1 MTETPNITQPKK
13 WRRFLIYNIQW
24 HEEAINDLRK
34 IDRQTQK
41 KIIARIKDYL
51 SNDPINL
58 GKPLQGIFK
67 GLYRYRYGSYRIVY
81 AIDRES
87 VIILIL
93 RIADRKNVYDD
104 PVNKN

>member
-1 MTETPNITQPKK
+1 MTYSI
-13 WRRFLIYNIQW
+13 LW

-34 IDRQTQK
+34 IDRQTKK
-41 KIIARIKDYL
+41 KILAKVKDYL
-51 SNDPINL
+51 SKDPISL

-87 VIILIL
+87 VAILIL
-93 RIADRKNVYDD
+93 RIADRKDVYEN
-104 PVNKN
+104 PINKN

>member
-1 MTETPNITQPKK
+1 M
-13 WRRFLIYNIQW
+13 WRRFLTYSIQW
-24 HEEAINDLRK
+24 HEDAISDLKK

-41 KIIARIKDYL
+41 KIIARIKEYL
-51 SNDPINL
+51 SKDPLSL

-81 AIDRES
+81 AIDRAS
-87 VIILIL
+87 VIMLIL
-93 RIADRKNVYDD
+93 RIANRKNVYDD

>member
-1 MTETPNITQPKK
+1 MP
-13 WRRFLIYNIQW
+13 YNIRW
-24 HEEAINDLRK
+24 HEEAISDLKK

-51 SNDPINL
+51 SKDPSSL

-67 GLYRYRYGSYRIVY
+67 GLYRYRYGSYRIIY
-81 AIDRES
+81 AIDRDS

-104 PVNKN
+104 PVHKN

>member
-1 MTETPNITQPKK
+1 M
-13 WRRFLIYNIQW
+13 WRRFLNYNIQW
-24 HEEAINDLRK
+24 HEEAINDLKK

-51 SNDPINL
+51 SKDPISL

-67 GLYRYRYGSYRIVY
+67 GFYHYRYGSYRMVY
-81 AIDRES
+81 AIDKES

>member
-1 MTETPNITQPKK
+1 M
-13 WRRFLIYNIQW
+13 IYNIQW
-24 HEEAINDLRK
+24 HEEAINDLKK

-51 SNDPINL
+51 SKDPISL

-67 GLYRYRYGSYRIVY
+67 GLYRYRYGSYCIVY

-87 VIILIL
+87 VVVLIL
-93 RIADRKNVYDD
+93 RIADRKDVYEN
-104 PVNKN
+104 PVNKSVM

>member
-1 MTETPNITQPKK
+1 LT
-13 WRRFLIYNIQW
+13 YNIRW
-24 HEEAINDLRK
+24 HEEAINDLKK

-51 SNDPINL
+51 SKDPSSL

-67 GLYRYRYGSYRIVY
+67 GLYRYRYGSYRIIY
-81 AIDRES
+81 AIDRDS

-93 RIADRKNVYDD
+93 RIADRKNVYEN

>member
-1 MTETPNITQPKK
+1 M
-13 WRRFLIYNIQW
+13 WRRFLTYNIRW
-24 HEEAINDLRK
+24 HEEAINDLKK

-51 SNDPINL
+51 SKDPLSL

-67 GLYRYRYGSYRIVY
+67 GLYRYRYGSYRIIY
-81 AIDRES
+81 AIDRDS

-104 PVNKN
+104 PVHKN

>member
-1 MTETPNITQPKK
+1 M
-13 WRRFLIYNIQW
+13 WRRFLAYNIRW
-24 HEEAINDLRK
+24 HEEAISDLKK

-51 SNDPINL
+51 LKDPLSL

-67 GLYRYRYGSYRIVY
+67 GLYRYRYGSYRIIY
-81 AIDRES
+81 AIDRDS

-104 PVNKN
+104 PVKKN